1 MPESINLDNYAD
13 LRDISRQFCGT
24 LQSQA
29 GGYLETTR
37 LLFRPGAVFGP
48 YIVGSHKDNP
58 RDAAV
63 AFASFKAYFAEVASA
78 KPLLLDAA
86 LPDAFEIP
94 FATPVLNPFTYSHDI
109 STRTGPKTVTVTS
122 PLRWVLSFPDFPLA
136 RFRELAM
143 APKRSAEEL
152 KPFAL
157 NYAALHFVVTR
168 NPRLLALFE
177 ALRFPITSEKIPVLG
192 DFPVLVLHA
201 PAGAVRPPDDVIAQ
215 VVKYSGVDAIE
226 EVLDYDQW
234 AQLSD
239 PIAEQYKPV
248 AEQIAQC

>member
-1 MPESINLDNYAD
+1 MPEAINLDNYAD

-24 LQSQA
+24 LQTQA
-29 GGYLETTR
+29 AGFLETVR

-58 RDAAV
+58 RDAAI
-63 AFASFKAYFAEVASA
+63 AFASFKAYYAEVASG
-78 KPLLLDAA
+78 KPLSLDPTVPEG
-86 LPDAFEIP
+86 LEIP
-94 FATPVLNPFTYSHDI
+94 FATPVLNPLTYTHEI

-136 RFRELAM
+136 RFRELAS

-152 KPFAL
+152 APFAL

-177 ALRFPITSEKIPVLG
+177 SLRFPISSEKIPGLG
-192 DFPVLVLHA
+192 EFPVLVLRA

-215 VVKYSGVDAIE
+215 VVKYSGLDAIE
-226 EVLDYDQW
+226 EVLDYEQW
-234 AQLSD
+234 TNLKD
-239 PIAEQYKPV
+239 PIAEQFRPV
-248 AEQIAQC
+248 GESMQF

>member
-1 MPESINLDNYAD
+1 MSGTINLDNYAD

-29 GGYLETTR
+29 AGYLETVR

-48 YIVGSHKDNP
+48 YIAGSHKDNP

-63 AFASFKAYFAEVASA
+63 AYASYKAYFAEVAA
-78 KPLLLDAA
+78 TKPLSLDPAV
-86 LPDAFEIP
+86 PDALEIP
-94 FATPVLNPFTYSHDI
+94 FATPVLNPFTYSHEI
-109 STRTGPKTVTVTS
+109 TTRTGPKTVTVTS

-136 RFRELAM
+136 RFRELAA
-143 APKRSAEEL
+143 APKRSAEDL

-177 ALRFPITSEKIPVLG
+177 ALRFPITSEQIAGLG

-215 VVKYSGVDAIE
+215 VVKYSGIDAVE
-226 EVLDYDQW
+226 EVLDSDQW
-234 AQLSD
+234 SNLVD